1 MFWNPRKT
9 RRVICEMINR
19 RVYMCEECHTLSS
32 APEDPEGITVISKSR
47 LAKLVNADELFRC
60 AVELSQTKAN

>member
-1 MFWNPRKT
+1 
-9 RRVICEMINR
+9 MINR

-32 APEDPEGITVISKSR
+32 APEDPEGPEGITVISKSR